1 MIDEGFGKRL
11 RAGELLRGTMLTL
24 PSPEVAD
31 MVARCGF
38 DWLFL
43 DGEHG
48 SPTTLDWQRMLM
60 AIGGRCASL
69 LRVPSLGETCIKT
82 ALDLGVDGIIVPM
95 VNSAE
100 LAREAVAWTRYPP
113 QGRRGIGL
121 ARAQGYGLEFA
132 DYVENANDRL
142 ALVVQV
148 EHIDAVENIEEI
160 AAVDGLDAVFVGP
173 YDLSA
178 SLGKTGA
185 VDDPEV
191 VAAIER
197 VTRAC
202 RARGLALGYF
212 GVSAASVL
220 PYIERG
226 FNLIC
231 AGTDAGLI
239 TGGAAEVLQQL
250 PARD

>member
-1 MIDEGFGKRL
+1 MTNTGFAARL
-11 RAGELLRGTMLTL
+11 RASELLRGTMLTL

-31 MVARCGF
+31 MVSRCGF

-48 SPTTLDWQRMLM
+48 SPTTLEWQRLLM

-69 LRVPSLGETCIKT
+69 LRVPVLGEAPIKT

-95 VNSAE
+95 VNSAQQ
-100 LAREAVAWTRYPP
+100 AREAVAWSRYPP
-113 QGRRGIGL
+113 AGRRGIGL

-132 DYVENANDRL
+132 DYMEHANERL
-142 ALVVQV
+142 AVVVQA
-148 EHIDAVENIEEI
+148 EHIDAVDNIEEI
-160 AAVDGLDAVFVGP
+160 AAVEGLDAVFVGP

-191 VAAIER
+191 VAAIDR
-197 VTRAC
+197 VTRVC
-202 RARGLALGYF
+202 RAHGLALGYF
-212 GVSAASVL
+212 GVSAESVL
-220 PYIERG
+220 PYVERG

-231 AGTDAGLI
+231 AGTDAGFV
-239 TGGAAEVLQQL
+239 TAGASDVLQQL
-250 PARD
+250 

>member
-1 MIDEGFGKRL
+1 MNKAVFAESL
-11 RAGELLRGTMLTL
+11 RAGKRLRGTMLTL

-48 SPTTLDWQRMLM
+48 SPTPLEWQRMLM
-60 AIGGRCASL
+60 AIGGRCATL
-69 LRVPSLGETCIKT
+69 LRVPSLGETPIKI

-95 VNSAE
+95 VNNAE
-100 LAREAVAWTRYPP
+100 LAREAVACTRYPP
-113 QGRRGIGL
+113 RGRRGIGL
-121 ARAQGYGLEFA
+121 ARAQGYGLEFT
-132 DYVENANDRL
+132 DYVTHANDRL
-142 ALVVQV
+142 ALVVQA
-148 EHIDAVENIEEI
+148 EHIEAVENIEEI
-160 AAVDGLDAVFVGP
+160 TAVEGLDAVFVGP

-197 VTRAC
+197 VTDVC

-226 FNLIC
+226 FSLIC
-231 AGTDAGLI
+231 AGTDAGFV
-239 TGGAAEVLQQL
+239 TGGAADVLQQL
-250 PARD
+250 PT

>member
-1 MIDEGFGKRL
+1 MTNTGFAARL

-31 MVARCGF
+31 MVSRCGF

-48 SPTTLDWQRMLM
+48 SPTTLEWQRLLM

-69 LRVPSLGETCIKT
+69 LRVPVLGEAPIKT

-95 VNSAE
+95 VNSAQQ
-100 LAREAVAWTRYPP
+100 AREAVAWSRYPP
-113 QGRRGIGL
+113 AGRRGIGL

-132 DYVENANDRL
+132 DYMEHANERL
-142 ALVVQV
+142 AVVVQA
-148 EHIDAVENIEEI
+148 EHIDAVDNIEEI
-160 AAVDGLDAVFVGP
+160 AAVEGLDAVFVGP

-191 VAAIER
+191 VAAIDR
-197 VTRAC
+197 VTRVC
-202 RARGLALGYF
+202 RAHGLALGYF
-212 GVSAASVL
+212 GVSAESVL
-220 PYIERG
+220 PYVERG

-231 AGTDAGLI
+231 AGTDAGFV
-239 TGGAAEVLQQL
+239 TAGASDVLQQL
-250 PARD
+250 

>member
-1 MIDEGFGKRL
+1 MTNAGFAARL

-31 MVARCGF
+31 MVSRCGF

-48 SPTTLDWQRMLM
+48 SPTTLEWQRLLM

-69 LRVPSLGETCIKT
+69 LRVPVLGEAPIKT

-95 VNSAE
+95 VNSAQQ
-100 LAREAVAWTRYPP
+100 AREAVSWSRYPP
-113 QGRRGIGL
+113 AGRRGIGL

-132 DYVENANDRL
+132 DYMEHANERL
-142 ALVVQV
+142 AVVVQA
-148 EHIDAVENIEEI
+148 EHIDAVDNIEEI
-160 AAVDGLDAVFVGP
+160 AAVEGLDAVFVGP

-191 VAAIER
+191 VAAIDR
-197 VTRAC
+197 VTRVC

-212 GVSAASVL
+212 GVSADSVL
-220 PYIERG
+220 PYVERG
-226 FNLIC
+226 FNLVC
-231 AGTDAGLI
+231 AGTDAGFV
-239 TGGAAEVLQQL
+239 TAGASDVLQQL
-250 PARD
+250 

>member
-1 MIDEGFGKRL
+1 MTNTGFAARL

-31 MVARCGF
+31 MVSRCGF

-48 SPTTLDWQRMLM
+48 SPTTLEWQRLLM

-69 LRVPSLGETCIKT
+69 LRVPVLGEAPIKT

-95 VNSAE
+95 VNSAQQ
-100 LAREAVAWTRYPP
+100 AREAVAWSRYPP
-113 QGRRGIGL
+113 AGRRGIGL

-132 DYVENANDRL
+132 DYMEHANERL
-142 ALVVQV
+142 AVVVQA
-148 EHIDAVENIEEI
+148 EHIDAVDNIEEI
-160 AAVDGLDAVFVGP
+160 AAVEGLDAVFVGP

-191 VAAIER
+191 VAAIDR
-197 VTRAC
+197 VTRVC
-202 RARGLALGYF
+202 RAHGLALGYF
-212 GVSAASVL
+212 GVSADSVL
-220 PYIERG
+220 PYVERG
-226 FNLIC
+226 FNLVC
-231 AGTDAGLI
+231 AGTDAGFV
-239 TGGAAEVLQQL
+239 TAGASDVLQQL
-250 PARD
+250 

>member
-1 MIDEGFGKRL
+1 MTNTGFAARL

-31 MVARCGF
+31 MVSRCGF

-48 SPTTLDWQRMLM
+48 SPTTLEWQRLLM

-69 LRVPSLGETCIKT
+69 LRVPVLGEAPIKT

-95 VNSAE
+95 VNSAQQ
-100 LAREAVAWTRYPP
+100 AREAVSWSRYPP
-113 QGRRGIGL
+113 AGRRGIGL

-132 DYVENANDRL
+132 DYMEHANERL
-142 ALVVQV
+142 AVVVQA
-148 EHIDAVENIEEI
+148 EHIDAVDNIEEI
-160 AAVDGLDAVFVGP
+160 AAVEGLDAVFVGP

-191 VAAIER
+191 VAAIDR
-197 VTRAC
+197 VTRVC

-212 GVSAASVL
+212 GVSADSVL
-220 PYIERG
+220 PYVERG
-226 FNLIC
+226 FNLVC
-231 AGTDAGLI
+231 AGTDAGFV
-239 TGGAAEVLQQL
+239 TAGASDVLQQL
-250 PARD
+250 

>member
-1 MIDEGFGKRL
+1 MSDADFAQRL

-31 MVARCGF
+31 MVSRCGF

-48 SPTTLDWQRMLM
+48 SPTTLEWQRLLM

-69 LRVPSLGETCIKT
+69 LRVPSLGEAPIKT
-82 ALDLGVDGIIVPM
+82 ALDLGVDGVIVPM
-95 VNSAE
+95 VNSAQQ
-100 LAREAVAWTRYPP
+100 ARDAVAWSRYPP
-113 QGRRGIGL
+113 AGRRGIGL

-132 DYVENANDRL
+132 EYMEQANQRL
-142 ALVVQV
+142 AVVVQA
-148 EHIDAVENIEEI
+148 EHIDAVEHIDDI

-185 VDDPEV
+185 IDDPEV
-191 VAAIER
+191 VEAIER
-197 VTRAC
+197 VTRVC
-202 RARGLALGYF
+202 RAQGLALGYF
-212 GVSAASVL
+212 GVSADSVL
-220 PYIERG
+220 PYVERG

-231 AGTDAGLI
+231 AGTDAGFV
-239 TGGAAEVLQQL
+239 TAGAVDVL
-250 PARD
+250 ARLKT

>member
-1 MIDEGFGKRL
+1 MIDTGFSARL

-24 PSPEVAD
+24 PSPEIAD
-31 MVARCGF
+31 MVSRCGF

-48 SPTTLDWQRMLM
+48 SPTTLEWQRLLM

-69 LRVPSLGETCIKT
+69 LRVPSLGEEPIKT
-82 ALDLGVDGIIVPM
+82 ALDLGVDGVIVPM
-95 VNSAE
+95 VNSAQQ
-100 LAREAVAWTRYPP
+100 ARDAVAWSRYPP

-132 DYVENANDRL
+132 DYMQHANERI
-142 ALVVQV
+142 AVVVQA

-178 SLGKTGA
+178 SLGKTGE

-191 VAAIER
+191 ISAIER
-197 VTRAC
+197 ITQVC

-212 GVSAASVL
+212 GVSAESVL
-220 PYIERG
+220 PYVERG
-226 FNLIC
+226 FNLVC
-231 AGTDAGLI
+231 AGTDAGFV
-239 TGGAAEVLQQL
+239 TAGAAEVLQQL
-250 PARD
+250 

>member
-1 MIDEGFGKRL
+1 MTNAGFAARL

-31 MVARCGF
+31 MVSRCGF

-48 SPTTLDWQRMLM
+48 SPTTLEWQRLLM

-69 LRVPSLGETCIKT
+69 LRVPVLGEAPIKT

-95 VNSAE
+95 VNSAQQ
-100 LAREAVAWTRYPP
+100 AREAVSWSRYPP
-113 QGRRGIGL
+113 AGRRGIGL

-132 DYVENANDRL
+132 DYMEHANERL
-142 ALVVQV
+142 AVVVQA
-148 EHIDAVENIEEI
+148 EHIDAVDNIEEI
-160 AAVDGLDAVFVGP
+160 AAVEGLDAVFVGP

-191 VAAIER
+191 VAAIDR
-197 VTRAC
+197 VTRVC

-212 GVSAASVL
+212 GVSADSVL
-220 PYIERG
+220 PYVERG

-231 AGTDAGLI
+231 AGTDAGFV
-239 TGGAAEVLQQL
+239 TAGASDVLQQL
-250 PARD
+250 

>member
-1 MIDEGFGKRL
+1 MTNTGFAARL

-31 MVARCGF
+31 MVSRCGF

-48 SPTTLDWQRMLM
+48 SPTTLEWQRLLM

-69 LRVPSLGETCIKT
+69 LRVPALGEAPIKT

-95 VNSAE
+95 VNSAQQ
-100 LAREAVAWTRYPP
+100 AREAVSWSRYPP
-113 QGRRGIGL
+113 AGRRGIGL
-121 ARAQGYGLEFA
+121 ARAQGYGLDFT
-132 DYVENANDRL
+132 DYMEHANERL
-142 ALVVQV
+142 AVVVQA
-148 EHIDAVENIEEI
+148 EHIDAVDNIEEI
-160 AAVDGLDAVFVGP
+160 AAVEGLDAVFVGP

-191 VAAIER
+191 VAAIDR
-197 VTRAC
+197 VTRVC

-212 GVSAASVL
+212 GVSADSVL
-220 PYIERG
+220 PYVERG
-226 FNLIC
+226 FNLVC
-231 AGTDAGLI
+231 AGTDAGFV
-239 TGGAAEVLQQL
+239 TAGASDVLQQL
-250 PARD
+250 